1 MRDHKPECVLSDP
14 CSADEPR
21 HGFCGNWDT
30 NWCIHCEQECICE
43 RIKRAEDRVL
53 KDTVPGEWHEKRM
66 AWVRKDA
73 LGKAMEAVA
82 ELEFFRTNPATI
94 IRPWALASIDAL
106 RRKP

>member
-1 MRDHKPECVLSDP
+1 MTEHLPECPMSTKDSICRCLP
-14 CSADEPR
+14 
-21 HGFCGNWDT
+21 
-30 NWCIHCEQECICE
+30 CICDAL
-43 RIKRAEDRVL
+43 RACEERVL

-73 LGKAMEAVA
+73 LDKAMEAVA

-94 IRPWALASIDAL
+94 IRPRALASIDAL

>member
-1 MRDHKPECVLSDP
+1 MTEHLPECEP
-14 CSADEPR
+14 CYLDVV
-21 HGFCGNWDT
+21 WI
-30 NWCIHCEQECICE
+30 CICNQLRACEQ
-43 RIKRAEDRVL
+43 RVL

-73 LGKAMEAVA
+73 LDKAMEAVA

-94 IRPWALASIDAL
+94 IRPRALASIDAL